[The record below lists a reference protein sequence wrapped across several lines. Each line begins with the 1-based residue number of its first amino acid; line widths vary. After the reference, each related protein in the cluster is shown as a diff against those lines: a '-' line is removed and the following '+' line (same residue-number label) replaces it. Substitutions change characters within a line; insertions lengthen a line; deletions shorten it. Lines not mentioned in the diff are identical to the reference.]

1 MKFEAARSM
10 ITHVTFTR
18 FMSDSRLSSSFSCS
32 SPTRS
37 ALHSTT
43 TEAAAAAAALPLPFT
58 SLRPSQPNRSSYRGG
73 QYYSL
78 EVPCFAPLSC
88 VFMHVFTTAAFF
100 DTKNKFGHFCFCC
113 TADSQTYAGIHQL
126 YNNGML
132 LLFSSA
138 CNVIPINLI
147 VLI

>member
-100 DTKNKFGHFCFCC
+100 DTKTKFGHFCVFVVQLIRRLTQAYISC
-113 TADSQTYAGIHQL
+113 TTMAC
-126 YNNGML
+126 
-132 LLFSSA
+132 LFFFQ
-138 CNVIPINLI
+138 
-147 VLI
+147 VLAM